1 MRARYVNAY
10 DLEYVGDGHEIFGRG
25 LSQAAT
31 GNLAGATDRAV
42 EAIRPPSD
50 CRVRRRRHDVRP
62 EPHPPPLEE
71 AYMLHS
77 KNPTRP
83 FPNTAHQERPNI
95 AVAAK
100 GIDAPSLILI
110 AVIGCLCLLASLWAA
125 VSGYDL
131 SANWL

>member
-1 MRARYVNAY
+1 MRARYVNAH
-10 DLEYVGDGHEIFGRG
+10 DLEYVGDGHQTFRRG

-31 GNLAGATDRAV
+31 GNLAGATDRAA
-42 EAIRPPSD
+42 EAIRPLTD
-50 CRVRRRRHDVRP
+50 CRVRRRRHDVGP
-62 EPHPPPLEE
+62 EPHPPPLAEE

-110 AVIGCLCLLASLWAA
+110 AVIGCLC
-125 VSGYDL
+125 
-131 SANWL
+131 